1 MPSFS
6 CARFGSGGA
15 RLDALMVSQLIL
27 PIEPASR
34 MTRDDFIV
42 AAANKHALAFLDV
55 WPDWPMPA
63 AALYGP
69 SASGKTHLARIWA
82 ERAGAVLADAREF
95 RAPVA
100 GAAVV
105 ENCDS
110 VAGQEHES
118 ALFAM
123 FERGTPLLL
132 TGRGAPA
139 TWPAALP
146 DLASRFRALVA
157 FELGE
162 ADEALLM
169 ALAVKLFADRQVQVP
184 EAVVTELVQQLERS
198 PAALRDFIARA
209 DREALS
215 LQKPI
220 NLQLIRGLMAS
231 PGVSS

>member
-1 MPSFS
+1 
-6 CARFGSGGA
+6 
-15 RLDALMVSQLIL
+15 MVSQLIL

-42 AAANKHALAFLDV
+42 AAGNRHALAFLDA
-55 WPDWPMPA
+55 WPGWPVPA
-63 AALYGP
+63 ATLHGP

-82 ERAGAVLADAREF
+82 ERSGATLADAREL

-100 GAAVV
+100 GVAVV

-110 VAGQEHES
+110 VTDHGHEP

-123 FERGTPLLL
+123 LERGTPLLL
-132 TGRGAPA
+132 TGRGAPSE
-139 TWPAALP
+139 WPVALP

-157 FELGE
+157 FELGG

-215 LQKPI
+215 RQKPI
-220 NLQLIRGLMAS
+220 NLQLIRGLMAE
-231 PGVSS
+231 PPITL

>member
-1 MPSFS
+1 MI
-6 CARFGSGGA
+6 
-15 RLDALMVSQLIL
+15 SQLIL

-42 AAANKHALAFLDV
+42 ASGNMHALAFLDA
-55 WPDWPMPA
+55 WPDWASPA

-82 ERAGAVLADAREF
+82 ARANATLADAREL
-95 RAPVA
+95 RVPIV

-110 VAGQEHES
+110 ISDTAHEP

-123 FERGTPLLL
+123 LERGTPLLL
-132 TGRGAPA
+132 TGRGAPVS
-139 TWPAALP
+139 WLVGLP
-146 DLASRFRALVA
+146 DLASRFKALVA
-157 FELGE
+157 FELGG

-209 DREALS
+209 DATALS
-215 LQKPI
+215 RQKPI
-220 NLQLIRGLMAS
+220 NLQLIRGLMADPPIS
-231 PGVSS
+231 L

>member
-1 MPSFS
+1 MI
-6 CARFGSGGA
+6 
-15 RLDALMVSQLIL
+15 SQLIL

-34 MTRDDFIV
+34 MTREDFIV
-42 AAANKHALAFLDV
+42 AAGNRHALALLDA
-55 WPDWPMPA
+55 WPDWAAPA
-63 AALYGP
+63 VVLFGP

-82 ERAGAVLADAREF
+82 ARANAVLADAREL
-95 RAPVA
+95 RAPIM

-105 ENCDS
+105 ENCDGVS
-110 VAGQEHES
+110 DAAHEP

-123 FERGTPLLL
+123 LERGTPLLL

-139 TWPAALP
+139 SWLVGLP
-146 DLASRFRALVA
+146 DLASRFRALMA
-157 FELGE
+157 FELGG

-209 DREALS
+209 DATALS
-215 LQKPI
+215 RQKPI
-220 NLQLIRGLMAS
+220 NLQLIRGLMVD
-231 PGVSS
+231 PGVAS

>member
-1 MPSFS
+1 MI
-6 CARFGSGGA
+6 
-15 RLDALMVSQLIL
+15 SQLIL

-34 MTRDDFIV
+34 MTREDFIV
-42 AAANKHALAFLDV
+42 APGNRHALAFLEA
-55 WPDWPMPA
+55 WPDWPNPA

-82 ERAGAVLADAREF
+82 ARANAALADARELV
-95 RAPVA
+95 APIA

-110 VAGQEHES
+110 VTGRAHES
-118 ALFAM
+118 PLFAM
-123 FERGTPLLL
+123 LERGTPLLL
-132 TGRGAPA
+132 TGRATPA
-139 TWPAALP
+139 AWPADLP
-146 DLASRFRALVA
+146 DLASRLRALIA
-157 FELGE
+157 FELGG

-184 EAVVTELVQQLERS
+184 EAVVMELVQQLERS
-198 PAALRDFIARA
+198 PAAIRDFIARA
-209 DREALS
+209 DATALS

-220 NLQLIRGLMAS
+220 NLQLIRGLMED